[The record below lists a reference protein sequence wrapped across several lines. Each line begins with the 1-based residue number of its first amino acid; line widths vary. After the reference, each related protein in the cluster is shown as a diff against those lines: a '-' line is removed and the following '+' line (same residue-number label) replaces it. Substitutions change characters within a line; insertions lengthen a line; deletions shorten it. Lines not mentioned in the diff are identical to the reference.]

1 MVAGSGD
8 VSDLVVRLL
17 GPLEVARGGRTVDL
31 SPGRLRTIVAALAVS
46 AGWPVSLERLAL
58 ALWGDRLPDN
68 TRRSIQT
75 YISRLRAELGEDAI
89 RTSPSGYTLA
99 VRPENVDALRFT
111 QLLDRAANQPTP
123 TAELDGL
130 ETALALWRGT
140 PLEGFNSWL
149 ERSRRGLVER
159 YLAAVE
165 RRIDLALACGRSA
178 LLVPELTELTAMHPL
193 RESLWLR
200 LLLALQRTGR
210 PAEALA
216 RYDTIRV
223 RLAEDLGMDPGPD
236 LQRAYAD
243 LLVHHT
249 PDHLARLAPGSRSD
263 LVVPRLSSVDIDD
276 FAGGVGA
283 LGLLASLLGRGE
295 GRPVVVRVLGPTVRT
310 GKEMEFESFVR
321 DTAVPFMSGQ
331 VGLLAQRIG
340 RAAHRSSNEY
350 LYVTVWDGVEAIRTF
365 AGESW
370 RDPMIGPD
378 EEHLLED
385 AWVSHFEVAPVST

>member
-1 MVAGSGD
+1 VVAGSGD

-17 GPLEVARGGRTVDL
+17 GPLEVARGGRTIDL

-46 AGWPVSLERLAL
+46 AGWPVSFERLAL
-58 ALWGDRLPDN
+58 ALWGDRLPHN

-89 RTSPSGYTLA
+89 LTSPSGYMLA

-111 QLLDRAANQPTP
+111 QLVDRAAGQPTP
-123 TAELDGL
+123 TAELDAL
-130 ETALALWRGT
+130 EAALALWRGT

-149 ERSRRGLVER
+149 ELSRHGLVER

-165 RRIDLALACGRSA
+165 RRIDLALACGRSSR
-178 LLVPELTELTAMHPL
+178 LLPELTELTAMHPL

-200 LLLALQRTGR
+200 RLLVLQRSGR

-223 RLAEDLGMDPGPD
+223 RLADELGMDPGPD
-236 LQRAYAD
+236 LQRAYTD
-243 LLVHHT
+243 LLVHRT
-249 PDHLARLAPGSRSD
+249 PDLVIPG
-263 LVVPRLSSVDIDD
+263 LSTTEIED

-283 LGLLASLLGRGE
+283 LGLLASLLGRGD
-295 GRPVVVRVLGPTVRT
+295 GRPVVVRVLGPTVRA
-310 GKEMEFESFVR
+310 GKELEFESFVR

-340 RAAHRSSNEY
+340 RAAHRCANEY
-350 LYVTVWDGVEAIRTF
+350 LYVTVWDGVEAIRKF

-370 RDPMIGPD
+370 QDPMIGPD
-378 EEHLLED
+378 EEHLLKD
-385 AWVSHFEVAPVST
+385 AWVRHFEVAPVST